1 MKDVLRPGEEEEE
14 WEADGEEVGGSDG
27 GGGMVLKLNDE
38 ATAIIAELAAAHCL
52 SSIHDPLRWLQDI
65 GNFVQVPS
73 VDDESLLS
81 LVVRCRGMMGKD
93 IRINFMIMINF
104 MTLVCKCQSIRLKT
118 GLHLKGIYENEVKD
132 RPSETKVT
140 YRTFLEWHATGSKF
154 IAIACGGSIYALV
167 LIAGLGLRV
176 SIASMVGT
184 THLHLADMLR
194 SPPRDSPQR
203 KLILERIVPTIAR
216 MRLSHPFS
224 MTSMFSRALIERF
237 SISKDIDCTDFSAS
251 DRFFDAIIQNAF
263 TPLRRSG
270 HVWRAC
276 IAPVPTD
283 LQRLPL
289 HTVNHSELYGVGR
302 PYSPPLS
309 DIEED
314 EIAHVNKCFKP
325 PRDKVLNTS
334 WSAAERLRAEAGE
347 RVKSLED
354 LRNKLKPFY
363 RNGYH
368 ANSTT
373 LDLRKQGWSFMAF
386 VSTAPS
392 HPIRASLEVNYWL
405 ALGNADLLGD
415 MDTRLPGGR
424 PFPGYAPL
432 LVQSPLYIDV
442 QPWLL
447 EKEGMRT
454 NHGQVIPYI
463 SQDLQQHRLVYGT
476 ISKVYGELFEW
487 AKAKDPPSPTS
498 SAPPASNKGKTKAS
512 KIITDDQYDEFLKFQ
527 AQKKKE
533 AELNHRKGLRKNVDA
548 MLDEEESNT
557 EHEITEHNKRKK
569 VSKKAKPMDTDEE
582 NTPIASEDS
591 DHSRHPEADSA
602 IETDVAGEQSVVKK
616 RGNGLI
622 EVKDESQDEMAVRRR
637 RRGANK
643 GEVRPPTTLASL
655 KKDGCGPL
663 VDLAHQLLRVKIAL
677 ENAFPGPSVDVQDAF
692 AWNCIKEA
700 GKESGSPMKV
710 MFDRISED
718 DTLKGRALAYVWSGA
733 SQLRGE
739 LARKAREN
747 AKTFNKNLPFRTHLI
762 KQLLMGQFF
771 QGAGAE
777 GLLYKEEFQKLPDNL
792 IALLAAS
799 IECAYKGMLTGTP
812 VVVEFKEPVF
822 QPRHQYYLSKLTE
835 YSLKTPGYMKKLRD
849 DLWTD
854 IGEACR
860 FQLREEGGD
869 SDESDVDFDA
879 MEEYARPMS
888 GVANVDDAV
897 VN

>member
-14 WEADGEEVGGSDG
+14 WEADGEEVGADQMGAEEVGEVHEHDAGTQSKPDQ
-27 GGGMVLKLNDE
+27 

-104 MTLVCKCQSIRLKT
+104 MTLVC
-118 GLHLKGIYENEVKD
+118 LHLKGIYENEVKD
-132 RPSETKVT
+132 RPSETKSVHRIHGWNHALT
-140 YRTFLEWHATGSKF
+140 SSRHATITSK
-154 IAIACGGSIYALV
+154 G
-167 LIAGLGLRV
+167 
-176 SIASMVGT
+176 
-184 THLHLADMLR
+184 
-194 SPPRDSPQR
+194 
-203 KLILERIVPTIAR
+203 
-216 MRLSHPFS
+216 
-224 MTSMFSRALIERF
+224 
-237 SISKDIDCTDFSAS
+237 
-251 DRFFDAIIQNAF
+251 AF

-289 HTVNHSELYGVGR
+289 HTVNHKQVLQAS
-302 PYSPPLS
+302 
-309 DIEED
+309 
-314 EIAHVNKCFKP
+314 
-325 PRDKVLNTS
+325 RDKVLNTS

-354 LRNKLKPFY
+354 LRNKLKTFY
-363 RNGYH
+363 RNGVKKLTWCILTNLNADH
-368 ANSTT
+368 AK
-373 LDLRKQGWSFMAF
+373 DLLEIW
-386 VSTAPS
+386 
-392 HPIRASLEVNYWL
+392 IRACLEV
-405 ALGNADLLGD
+405 DLS
-415 MDTRLPGGR
+415 RLCTS
-424 PFPGYAPL
+424 

-487 AKAKDPPSPTS
+487 VRQLMENYLQEEFEMLMEVASVLPGNALPPVVPFISLVININVRTKAHRDSGDRHLCLVIPIGHFEGGALCLLENGLVLELRNGDIAIFRSSKGKRPPSPTS

-512 KIITDDQYDEFLKFQ
+512 KVITDDQYDEFLKFQ
-527 AQKKKE
+527 AQKRRKLNSIIAKSI
-533 AELNHRKGLRKNVDA
+533 ELGLRKNVDA

-582 NTPIASEDS
+582 VEDDANPDDILPHLDPKKKNTPIASEDS

-602 IETDVAGEQSVVKK
+602 IDRRSWRA
-616 RGNGLI
+616 LI

-747 AKTFNKNLPFRTHLI
+747 VIFMLQHLRPKEIADIANWVISTRKEPFLSGEMDIKAKTFNKNLPFRTHLI

>member
-1 MKDVLRPGEEEEE
+1 M
-14 WEADGEEVGGSDG
+14 
-27 GGGMVLKLNDE
+27 
-38 ATAIIAELAAAHCL
+38 
-52 SSIHDPLRWLQDI
+52 
-65 GNFVQVPS
+65 
-73 VDDESLLS
+73 
-81 LVVRCRGMMGKD
+81 
-93 IRINFMIMINF
+93 
-104 MTLVCKCQSIRLKT
+104 
-118 GLHLKGIYENEVKD
+118 
-132 RPSETKVT
+132 
-140 YRTFLEWHATGSKF
+140 
-154 IAIACGGSIYALV
+154 
-167 LIAGLGLRV
+167 
-176 SIASMVGT
+176 
-184 THLHLADMLR
+184 
-194 SPPRDSPQR
+194 
-203 KLILERIVPTIAR
+203 
-216 MRLSHPFS
+216 
-224 MTSMFSRALIERF
+224 
-237 SISKDIDCTDFSAS
+237 
-251 DRFFDAIIQNAF
+251 
-263 TPLRRSG
+263 
-270 HVWRAC
+270 
-276 IAPVPTD
+276 
-283 LQRLPL
+283 
-289 HTVNHSELYGVGR
+289 
-302 PYSPPLS
+302 
-309 DIEED
+309 
-314 EIAHVNKCFKP
+314 
-325 PRDKVLNTS
+325 
-334 WSAAERLRAEAGE
+334 
-347 RVKSLED
+347 RVKGKGK
-354 LRNKLKPFY
+354 R
-363 RNGYH
+363 
-368 ANSTT
+368 
-373 LDLRKQGWSFMAF
+373 
-386 VSTAPS
+386 
-392 HPIRASLEVNYWL
+392 
-405 ALGNADLLGD
+405 
-415 MDTRLPGGR
+415 
-424 PFPGYAPL
+424 
-432 LVQSPLYIDV
+432 
-442 QPWLL
+442 
-447 EKEGMRT
+447 
-454 NHGQVIPYI
+454 
-463 SQDLQQHRLVYGT
+463 
-476 ISKVYGELFEW
+476 
-487 AKAKDPPSPTS
+487 PPSPTS

-512 KIITDDQYDEFLKFQ
+512 KVITDDQYDEFLKFQ

-533 AELNHRKGLRKNVDA
+533 AELNRRKGLRKNVDA

-557 EHEITEHNKRKK
+557 EHEIMEHNKRKK

-582 NTPIASEDS
+582 VEDDANPDDILPHLDPKKKNTPIASEDS

-602 IETDVAGEQSVVKK
+602 IETDIAGEQSVVKK

-622 EVKDESQDEMAVRRR
+622 EVKDELQDEMAVRRR

-747 AKTFNKNLPFRTHLI
+747 VIFMLQHLCPKEIADIANWVISTRKELFLSGEMDIKAKTFNKNLPFHTHLI

-854 IGEACR
+854 IGEACC

-869 SDESDVDFDA
+869 SDEFDVDFDA

>member
-1 MKDVLRPGEEEEE
+1 
-14 WEADGEEVGGSDG
+14 
-27 GGGMVLKLNDE
+27 
-38 ATAIIAELAAAHCL
+38 
-52 SSIHDPLRWLQDI
+52 
-65 GNFVQVPS
+65 
-73 VDDESLLS
+73 
-81 LVVRCRGMMGKD
+81 
-93 IRINFMIMINF
+93 
-104 MTLVCKCQSIRLKT
+104 
-118 GLHLKGIYENEVKD
+118 
-132 RPSETKVT
+132 
-140 YRTFLEWHATGSKF
+140 
-154 IAIACGGSIYALV
+154 
-167 LIAGLGLRV
+167 
-176 SIASMVGT
+176 MVGT

-203 KLILERIVPTIAR
+203 KLILERMVPTIAR
-216 MRLSHPFS
+216 MQLSHPFS
-224 MTSMFSRALIERF
+224 MTSMFSSRALIERF
-237 SISKDIDCTDFSAS
+237 SISRIIDCTDFSAS

-289 HTVNHSELYGVGR
+289 HTVNHI
-302 PYSPPLS
+302 PPLS

-314 EIAHVNKCFKP
+314 EIAHVVIDTAFDPSSAKNKCFKP

-354 LRNKLKPFY
+354 LRNKLKTFY
-363 RNGYH
+363 RNGVKKLPGAYLLISMQIMPNH
-368 ANSTT
+368 H
-373 LDLRKQGWSFMAF
+373 LDLRNKDGSLMAF
-386 VSTAPS
+386 VSTALPT
-392 HPIRASLEVNYWL
+392 HIRASLEVNL
-405 ALGNADLLGD
+405 LAALGNADLLGD

-424 PFPGYAPL
+424 PFQAMHLSWYNRHCTSGLNAPT
-432 LVQSPLYIDV
+432 DV

-454 NHGQVIPYI
+454 NHGQV
-463 SQDLQQHRLVYGT
+463 
-476 ISKVYGELFEW
+476 YGELFEW
-487 AKAKDPPSPTS
+487 MENYLQEEFEMLMEVASVLPGNALPPVVPFISLVININVRTKAHRDSGDRHLCLVIPIGHFEGGALCLLENGLVLELRNGDIAIFRSSKGKRPPSPTS

-512 KIITDDQYDEFLKFQ
+512 KVITDDQYDEFLKFQ
-527 AQKKKE
+527 AQKRRKLNSIIAKSI
-533 AELNHRKGLRKNVDA
+533 ELGLRKNVDA

-582 NTPIASEDS
+582 VEDDANPDDILPHLDPKKKNTPIASEDS

-602 IETDVAGEQSVVKK
+602 IDRRSWRA
-616 RGNGLI
+616 LI

-747 AKTFNKNLPFRTHLI
+747 VIFMLQHLRPKEIADIANWVISTRKEPFLSGEMDIKAKTFNKNLPFRTHLI